1 LDLPKQK
8 STLLMSVSFP
18 FYHWFFT
25 LLISPVFS
33 FAFDKLFGKSPH
45 QVIGLLE
52 AYPVTLLFS
61 CFFSFPTLIVYLF
74 VFYFLAKNDV
84 RAPLAKT
91 ILMLVTLFGVI
102 ITMLISF
109 DKEGSILWNYLASY
123 ALGCIVVGVIL
134 PFPNRSKVFGKY
146 A

>member
-1 LDLPKQK
+1 
-8 STLLMSVSFP
+8 MSVSFP
-18 FYHWFFT
+18 FCHWIFT

-33 FAFDKLFGKSPH
+33 GAFDKLFAKSPD
-45 QVIGLLE
+45 QVIGLVE

-61 CFFSFPTLIVYLF
+61 CLFSFPTLIVYLF

-84 RAPLAKT
+84 RPPLAKT
-91 ILMLVTLFGVI
+91 LLILVALFGVL
-102 ITMLISF
+102 ITMIIISE
-109 DKEGSILWNYLASY
+109 KEVSSLWNHLASY

-134 PFPNRSKVFGKY
+134 PFPDRNKIFGKY

>member
-1 LDLPKQK
+1 
-8 STLLMSVSFP
+8 MSVSFP
-18 FYHWFFT
+18 FYHWIFT

-61 CFFSFPTLIVYLF
+61 CLFSFPTLIVYLF

-91 ILMLVTLFGVI
+91 ILILVTLFGLI
-102 ITMLISF
+102 ITMLVVF
-109 DKEGSILWNYLASY
+109 EKEGSWLWNYFASY
-123 ALGCIVVGVIL
+123 ALGCIVVGVSL
-134 PFPNRSKVFGKY
+134 PFPDRTKVLGKY